1 MSAKTWRPQLL
12 HLKIIEVLERRGSLT
27 DAELYNLLKEFYED
41 LSFSELNK
49 ALMDMEITGHVHVS
63 TLTKGRKRIELV
75 RKETR

>member
-49 ALMDMEITGHVHVS
+49 ALMDMEITGHVRVS

-75 RKETR
+75 RRETR